1 MKMGKAQF
9 SPAPGAVPDD
19 RMHSPPGAESDTQ
32 CAYEQKRI
40 QMWLKQVR
48 FQKAAFG
55 GVKEADVWKKIG
67 ELNAMYEALL
77 TAERVRYD
85 TLLAERVETAA
96 QQLARQMYYQTM
108 GTLEREKA
116 GDGRYD

>member
-1 MKMGKAQF
+1 MKKGNAQR
-9 SPAPGAVPDD
+9 SSHEGTAADD
-19 RMHSPPGAESDTQ
+19 RMHSLPGAQDDTQ
-32 CAYEQKRI
+32 SAYEQKRI

-96 QQLARQMYYQTM
+96 QQLARQMYYQAM